1 MRNRD
6 FCWVLRN
13 LRRINQDHHMLQ
25 SVAAN
30 ASEYGAEQAR
40 TAHDEAQNITEML
53 TTAFNLLSLSKLKGT
68 ALDILEVLA
77 GHVSNKFPEL
87 NSKVIS
93 LQTDSNPSGVEY
105 GVYMMLDTY
114 VREYLKG
121 EFPSVI
127 ALDMPYSAIPKD
139 AAVIILPELG
149 STAIVFG
156 NYGEASICFSKY
168 VKPHGRLSLA
178 ENEDVLVHQ
187 THSPIDKRAG

>member
-6 FCWVLRN
+6 YCWVLQN
-13 LRRINQDHHMLQ
+13 LHRINQDHHMLQ
-25 SVAAN
+25 SVATN
-30 ASEYGAEQAR
+30 APEYGAEQAR

-68 ALDILEVLA
+68 ALDILEVLPE
-77 GHVSNKFPEL
+77 HVSNKFPEL
-87 NSKVIS
+87 NSKVTALPPQS
-93 LQTDSNPSGVEY
+93 HPSGVEY

-127 ALDMPYSAIPKD
+127 ALDMPYSAIPKN
-139 AAVIILPELG
+139 AAVIVLPELG

-156 NYGEASICFSKY
+156 DYGEATMCFSKY
-168 VKPHGRLSLA
+168 VKPYGRLSLA
-178 ENEDVLVHQ
+178 ENEEILIRQ